1 VQVEFRHLK
10 LMAVAE
16 SYPGCFSTIIA
27 EARLSK
33 NAAVGSP
40 LLAPG
45 SCDGRPQVASLTPS
59 R

>member
-1 VQVEFRHLK
+1 
-10 LMAVAE
+10 MAVAE